1 MKPETTSLAD
11 IAEALAS
18 IQSRM
23 AEMGGELARMNERL
37 AAAEAAQ
44 AAQAAELGR
53 LKLNDEL
60 IFVISAAIAAFL
72 GKKAHIRHVHLLGS
86 ASWSRQGRV
95 TIQASHALNPS
106 RSQP

>member
-1 MKPETTSLAD
+1 MKPETTSLAE

-23 AEMGGELARMNERL
+23 AEMGGELARMNERI
-37 AAAEAAQ
+37 AAVEAD
-44 AAQAAELGR
+44 QAAERAARGVGE
-53 LKLNDEL
+53 D
-60 IFVISAAIAAFL
+60 VILVIGAAIAAFL

-86 ASWSRQGRV
+86 ASWSQQGRV
-95 TIQASHALNPS
+95 TIQGSHALNPA

>member
-1 MKPETTSLAD
+1 MNPETTSLAD

-23 AEMGGELARMNERL
+23 AQMGGELARMNERI
-37 AAAEAAQ
+37 AAVEAAQ
-44 AAQAAELGR
+44 AAEGVS
-53 LKLNDEL
+53 DEVIL
-60 IFVISAAIAAFL
+60 VISAAIAAFL

-86 ASWSRQGRV
+86 ASWSQQGRV
-95 TIQASHALNPS
+95 TIQASRALNPA